1 METRIYQA
9 RDLDLQRIAQALVLE
24 YQAEGFEAQ
33 QFGDSNQVVVQLK
46 KENVLR
52 SITGFD
58 KALGI
63 SLQRSGD
70 EMIVQ
75 VGALDWVDQIAVGAV
90 GLILYPLLVT
100 AAIGAVQQRN
110 VVHDV
115 LDSIDRLVRQ
125 QQPQV
130 SLGTTPA
137 KPEGWVSSGYLM
149 ERDNLAEPLTIHWA
163 ISRGLVNFPLLPM
176 ILAAVQGHR
185 QKWEMAWNVS
195 DRRQSWP
202 LV

>member
-1 METRIYQA
+1 METRIYQT
-9 RDLDLQRIAQALVLE
+9 RDLDLQSIAQALVQE
-24 YQAEGFEAQ
+24 YQAAGFEAQ

-46 KENVLR
+46 KESILR

-70 EMIVQ
+70 ATLVQ
-75 VGALDWVDQIAVGAV
+75 VGAQDWVDQIAVGAV
-90 GLILYPLLVT
+90 GLVFYPLLIT
-100 AAIGAVQQRN
+100 AAVGAVQQRN

-130 SLGTTPA
+130 SSSTPPA
-137 KPEGWVSSGYLM
+137 NPEG
-149 ERDNLAEPLTIHWA
+149 
-163 ISRGLVNFPLLPM
+163 
-176 ILAAVQGHR
+176 
-185 QKWEMAWNVS
+185 
-195 DRRQSWP
+195 
-202 LV
+202 

>member
-1 METRIYQA
+1 METRIYQS
-9 RDLDLQRIAQALVLE
+9 RDLDLQSIAQDLVKE
-24 YQAEGFEAQ
+24 YQAEKFEAQ

-52 SITGFD
+52 SITGLD

-137 KPEGWVSSGYLM
+137 KPEG
-149 ERDNLAEPLTIHWA
+149 
-163 ISRGLVNFPLLPM
+163 
-176 ILAAVQGHR
+176 
-185 QKWEMAWNVS
+185 
-195 DRRQSWP
+195 
-202 LV
+202 

>member
-1 METRIYQA
+1 METRIYQT
-9 RDLDLQRIAQALVLE
+9 RDLDLQSIAQALVQE

-46 KENVLR
+46 KESTLR

-70 EMIVQ
+70 ATLVQ
-75 VGALDWVDQIAVGAV
+75 VGAQDWVDQIAVGAV
-90 GLILYPLLVT
+90 GLVFYPLLIT
-100 AAIGAVQQRN
+100 AAVGAVQQRN

-130 SLGTTPA
+130 SSGIPPTN
-137 KPEGWVSSGYLM
+137 PEG
-149 ERDNLAEPLTIHWA
+149 
-163 ISRGLVNFPLLPM
+163 
-176 ILAAVQGHR
+176 
-185 QKWEMAWNVS
+185 
-195 DRRQSWP
+195 
-202 LV
+202 